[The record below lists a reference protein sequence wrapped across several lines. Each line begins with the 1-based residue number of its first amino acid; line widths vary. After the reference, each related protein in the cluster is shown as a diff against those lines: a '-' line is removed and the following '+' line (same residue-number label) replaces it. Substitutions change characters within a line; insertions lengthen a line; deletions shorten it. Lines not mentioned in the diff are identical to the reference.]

1 MDSFTT
7 GRTSDNIF
15 ESLDRSRLIQ
25 DFGLENHPNHL
36 NCFLNVIVQ
45 ALWHLKPMKEFMLK
59 FIGTEFNPN
68 QGVIPQ
74 PPPTL
79 PFIEAIKVTNIIC
92 IILYRHF
99 L

>member
-1 MDSFTT
+1 MDSFTS

-68 QGVIPQ
+68 QGEIPQ

-79 PFIEAIKVTNIIC
+79 PFIEAIKTLFISIV
-92 IILYRHF
+92 LS
-99 L
+99 